1 MIRRLT
7 DIPVYSSAQTTIES
21 GVYNTIRLAT
31 KRLKLPIRIPL
42 PRFRYIDIVIDHD
55 SWACV
60 DRNLNDLPI
69 ISWTEFNIAN
79 RNALHL
85 PVECKLSYYH
95 FQAAQVAQGALE
107 FTKMELERKC
117 ASRDAER
124 PQSDIHHEVSKSTI
138 SQLRCMLPRSK
149 S

>member
-1 MIRRLT
+1 MIKRLT
-7 DIPVYSSAQTTIES
+7 DLPVYSSAPTSVES
-21 GVYNTIRLAT
+21 GVYNTIRIAT

-69 ISWTEFNIAN
+69 VAWTEFDSIN
-79 RNALHL
+79 RCALHL

-95 FQAAQVAQGALE
+95 FQAAQVAEGALAY
-107 FTKMELERKC
+107 TRVELERALSNRNAKIQPDR
-117 ASRDAER
+117 AGHKEKRTT
-124 PQSDIHHEVSKSTI
+124 V
-138 SQLRCMLPRSK
+138 SQLRCMLPRNR
-149 S
+149 